1 MGFGGAVLAGVSA
14 VRRSKRLLGLSA
26 VSTALLA
33 LPAAIFVGRRFHD
46 AAAQRPDAPDIA
58 RSLDLDVLF
67 DVKGGGGSFD
77 ADLTALVVAAL
88 IPYFVLRPLLLGGYC
103 GVAAT
108 ERRMPFAT
116 FVREG
121 GTVYWKFLRVSVLG
135 LIGVYAASLAA
146 KPLIDTFDEF
156 AKRAADEGA
165 ATRYRLFSHV
175 VALAVLGLPRLVTDY
190 ARAGVRLNRSP
201 GVLKQVGRAGLF
213 VVSHPFRTVG
223 LFLLARGIEVAL
235 ILLFLPVLRAVD
247 GAYLTTTIVVV
258 LLSTALVA
266 LREGAV
272 LFHLAAA
279 YHLRRADE
287 SAAPPATAPGDDGPD
302 ILEAP
307 LPWRDS

>member
-1 MGFGGAVLAGVSA
+1 MSFGGSILAGLSA

-26 VSTALLA
+26 VSTALLS
-33 LPAAIFVGRRFHD
+33 LPAAAWVGRRFHE
-46 AAAQRPDAPDIA
+46 AAAHRPDAVDLA

-67 DVKGGGGSFD
+67 DVKQGAGGFD

-88 IPYFVLRPLLLGGYC
+88 VPYFVLRPLVLGGYC

-108 ERRMPFAT
+108 DRRLPFAT

-121 GTVYWKFLRVSVLG
+121 GIVYWKFLRIALIGLLG
-135 LIGVYAASLAA
+135 LWGASLAA
-146 KPLIDTFDEF
+146 KPLIDTFDGF
-156 AKRAADEGA
+156 AKSAGDEGA
-165 ATRYRLFSHV
+165 AARYRLFSHV
-175 VALAVLGLPRLVTDY
+175 VAVGILFVPRLVMDY
-190 ARAGVRLNRSP
+190 ARVGVRIHRTP
-201 GVLKQVGRAGLF
+201 GVLRQTGRAALF

-223 LFLLARGIEVAL
+223 VFLVARGFEIAAV
-235 ILLFLPVLRAVD
+235 LLFLPLLRAAD
-247 GAYLTTTIVVV
+247 GAYLTTTAVVV

-266 LREGAV
+266 LREASAM
-272 LFHLAAA
+272 FHVAAA

-287 SAAPPATAPGDDGPD
+287 TAPPPAPRSGEDGPD